1 MAYGLE
7 PVAGDEIADEEDDEV
22 DMDDGDG
29 EDNGEE
35 EDEDEEEDDD
45 EDDMEGDE
53 GTVCGSGMQDTDQGS
68 RLYMLKACNV
78 RYGPSLVRVSLQ
90 LTSKMCLNIYRSTGG
105 VFA

>member
-1 MAYGLE
+1 LE

-35 EDEDEEEDDD
+35 EDEDEEEDD

-53 GTVCGSGMQDTDQGS
+53 GTVCGSGMQDTAQGS
-68 RLYMLKACNV
+68 RLYMLKACNL
-78 RYGPSLVRVSLQ
+78 RYGPSLVRVSL
-90 LTSKMCLNIYRSTGG
+90 
-105 VFA
+105 

>member
-1 MAYGLE
+1 LE

-53 GTVCGSGMQDTDQGS
+53 GTVCGSGMQDTAQGFTCL
-68 RLYMLKACNV
+68 RLAILDM
-78 RYGPSLVRVSLQ
+78 GPVWSECHCS
-90 LTSKMCLNIYRSTGG
+90 
-105 VFA
+105 